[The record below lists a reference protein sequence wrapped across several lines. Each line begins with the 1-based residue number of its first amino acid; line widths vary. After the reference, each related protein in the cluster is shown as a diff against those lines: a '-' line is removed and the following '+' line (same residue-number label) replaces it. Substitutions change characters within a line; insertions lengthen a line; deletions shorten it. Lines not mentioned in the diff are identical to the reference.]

1 MIKFIISSLSKSYYI
16 RVNTYTYCGYQTEFT
31 YTKITRTP
39 PLPFYLYIILSFFSL
54 LSCIYMYTYC
64 YINELIPK
72 EFPNIYRSSLNF
84 FTLSL
89 LAWSSASRFFLS
101 SSISFSTRVWNF
113 SQLWSIIPQSH
124 LTPLFMLGSIFR
136 PVPFM
141 AEHFS

>member
-16 RVNTYTYCGYQTEFT
+16 RVNTYTCCGYQTEFT

-39 PLPFYLYIILSFFSL
+39 PHPFYLYISFFSL

-64 YINELIPK
+64 NINELIPK

>member
-16 RVNTYTYCGYQTEFT
+16 RVNTYTCCGYQTEFT

-39 PLPFYLYIILSFFSL
+39 PLPFYLYISFFSL